1 MNLRQIK
8 ETIISKLFIVY
19 LELVFKTSDI
29 VLNELNFDINN
40 SIIGFWH
47 GDSYSMNLVIKKLVS
62 EKFSCYSGYERKL
75 YRKRPE
81 KI

>member
-40 SIIGFWH
+40 SIIGFW
-47 GDSYSMNLVIKKLVS
+47 KEVS
-62 EKFSCYSGYERKL
+62 
-75 YRKRPE
+75 
-81 KI
+81 